1 MNNRKEYLNKK
12 ISAADAAG
20 LVKSGDWVD
29 YGAFCASPVTIDKYL
44 AKRADELSDVKIRA
58 LAFPGIAAVSSS
70 EDKNSAFIY
79 NNWHFSGGDRKCHD
93 KGNCHFIPFV
103 YHEGPGHY
111 YEKNIKN
118 NICILAASPMDKFG
132 NFNFGIA
139 NSFQRAMIDSA
150 DIVIVEVNENIP
162 VCLGGA
168 GEFIHISEVDYVVES
183 DNPRLLTLPEPK
195 ISETD
200 KKIAEM
206 IVNTMEDGSC
216 IQLGIGGMPNAV
228 GKLIAQSNLKDL
240 GVHTEMFADAYLDMY
255 KAGKLTNTKKFKDR
269 GKSVYTFA
277 LGSQELYDFLHLN
290 PECASYPV
298 DYTNNLAAI
307 SANDKMISINNAI
320 EVDLYGQVSSE
331 SSGFRHITGT
341 GGQFDFAY
349 GAYHSRGGKS
359 FICLTSTVTDKNG
372 KLKSRINPV
381 FSPGTI
387 TTLPRSITHY
397 VVTEFGMVNLK
408 GKSTWE
414 RAEALISIAHPDFRE
429 ELIREAEKMN
439 IWVKRPYCTV
449 NFKTSAA

>member
-1 MNNRKEYLNKK
+1 MKRYKEYLNKK
-12 ISAADAAG
+12 INAKEAAAII
-20 LVKSGDWVD
+20 KSGDWVD
-29 YGAFCASPVTIDKYL
+29 YGAFCAAPVTFDKEL
-44 AKRADELSDVKIRA
+44 AKRAGELSDVKIRA
-58 LAFPGIAAVSSS
+58 LAFPGIAEVSSQ
-70 EDKNSAFIY
+70 DNSDSSFIY

-93 KGNCHFIPFV
+93 RGNCHFIPFV

-111 YEKNIKN
+111 YQKNITN
-118 NICILAASPMDKFG
+118 NICVLTVSPMDKFG

-168 GEFIHISEVDYVVES
+168 GEIVHISEVDFVVES
-183 DNPRLLTLPEPK
+183 DNPSLLTLPEPN
-195 ISETD
+195 ISQID
-200 KKIAEM
+200 KQIASI
-206 IVNTMEDGSC
+206 IVEQIEDGSC

-228 GKLIAQSNLKDL
+228 GKLIAKSDLKDL
-240 GVHTEMFADAYLDMY
+240 GAHTEMFADAYLDMY
-255 KAGKLTNTKKFKDR
+255 KAGKLTNIRKARDR

-277 LGSQELYDFLHLN
+277 LGSQELYEFLHLN
-290 PECASYPV
+290 AECASYPV
-298 DYTNNLAAI
+298 DYTNDLAAI
-307 SANDKMISINNAI
+307 AANDKMISINNAI

-349 GAYHSRGGKS
+349 GAYHSKGGKS
-359 FICLTSTVTDKNG
+359 FICLSSTATDKNG
-372 KLKSRINPV
+372 NITSRINPV

-397 VVTEFGMVNLK
+397 VVTEYGMVNLK

-429 ELIREAEKMN
+429 ELIRDAEKMN
-439 IWVKRPYCTV
+439 IWLKKNDRAGKRDI
-449 NFKTSAA
+449 SAA